1 MIRIGEKLNS
11 SIPRT
16 REAVEKRDAAYVVK
30 LARKQL
36 DAGADALDVNAA
48 AFMAGEPDA
57 LVWLVQT
64 VQQATGARLMVD
76 SPNATAAAAALAADT
91 AGNAIMNSV
100 TLEDARLDA
109 MLPLVLQY
117 ETGVVALPISPAG
130 IPKTAAGRLENAG
143 KLVSRLREAS
153 IPDGRIYIDPLVE
166 TLSSD
171 HLSAFVTLET
181 IRLVRAEYPD
191 VNILCGVSNVS
202 FGLPGRKALN
212 ASFLTGAILA
222 GANAGIFDVAEPAMR
237 EAVAVACAL
246 AGKDEYCMEY
256 IRYYRESAAKE

>member
-16 REAVEKRDAAYVVK
+16 REAVEKRDAAYVIR
-30 LARKQL
+30 LAKKQL
-36 DAGADALDVNAA
+36 SAGADALDVNAA

-64 VQQATGARLMVD
+64 VQQATGVRLMID
-76 SPNATAAAAALAADT
+76 TPNAVAAAAALAADT
-91 AGNAIMNSV
+91 VGSAILNSV
-100 TLEDARLDA
+100 TLEEARFDA

-130 IPKTAAGRLENAG
+130 MPRTAAERFNNAG
-143 KLVSRLREAS
+143 ELIARLRANG
-153 IPDGRIYIDPLVE
+153 IPDTRIYIDPLVE

-171 HLSAFVTLET
+171 HMSASVMLET

-202 FGLPGRKALN
+202 YGLPGRKSLN
-212 ASFLTGAILA
+212 AAFLTGAILA
-222 GANAGIFDVAEPAMR
+222 GANAAIFDVAEPAMR
-237 EAVAVACAL
+237 EAAAVAEAL

-256 IRYYRESAAKE
+256 IRYYRENAAKE